1 MTLRAARAAALALVL
16 FGCVATRPEGLPGLG
31 DDAAPTARTGEFV
44 WVDLLA
50 DDPDSAA
57 RFYGGLF
64 GWTFDP
70 LEPGGDYATIRNG
83 EHAIGGLLRHAPEED
98 DAPDDVWLASLSVA
112 DVDAAAASAQRS
124 GARVVRSPRRVG
136 ARGRVAVLRD
146 PEGALLALLEPSG
159 GVPRARGAE
168 AGDVAW
174 LQLWARD
181 HEVSQ
186 HFYGDLAGWSAGTVV
201 AHGQI
206 DESFFVQRGHEVASV
221 IEIPW
226 PHVEPNWLPYVAV
239 VSVDAAIE
247 RAKELDGRVL
257 VRGKHVAILQ
267 DPEGGTI
274 GITPAGGAAEP
285 RP

>member
-1 MTLRAARAAALALVL
+1 MRLRAARAAALTLVL
-16 FGCVATRPEGLPGLG
+16 LGCAATRPEGLPRLG
-31 DDAAPTARTGEFV
+31 DDTATAPRTGEFV

-57 RFYGGLF
+57 RFYSGLF

-70 LEPGGDYATIRNG
+70 LEPTGDYATIRNG
-83 EHAIGGLLRHAPEED
+83 EHAIGGLIRHAPDED

-112 DVDAAAASAQRS
+112 DVDAAASAARRAGAS
-124 GARVVRSPRRVG
+124 VVRSPRRVG
-136 ARGRVAVLRD
+136 ARGRVAVIRD
-146 PEGALLALLEPSG
+146 PEGALLALLEPTG
-159 GVPRARGAE
+159 GVPRTRRAE

-186 HFYGDLAGWSAGTVV
+186 HFYGDLAGWGAGTVV

-206 DESFFVQRGHEVASV
+206 DESFFVRSGHEVASV

-239 VSVDAAIE
+239 ASVDASIQ
-247 RAKELDGRVL
+247 RTKELGGRVL

-274 GITPAGGAAEP
+274 GITPVSGAAEP